1 MKESNNI
8 SEDVDKKMV
17 EDMAEG
23 EDELPPLSLWEV
35 IGGVLAMAIGVRSK
49 ERRIR
54 DFSRGKFIHFA
65 IAGLILALIFI
76 LTIASVVVFILS

>member
-1 MKESNNI
+1 MEENNKV
-8 SEDVDKKMV
+8 VDEV
-17 EDMAEG
+17 V

-54 DFSRGKFIHFA
+54 DFRRGKFIHFA
-65 IAGLILALIFI
+65 IAGVILALLFI
-76 LTIASVVVFILS
+76 LTVASVVVFTLS